1 MPLFEADPVTI
12 AKRVLMLN
20 SRLIHVPHIQGQD
33 NANFIK
39 LLLL

>member
-12 AKRVLMLN
+12 DKCVVMVN

-33 NANFIK
+33 NANFIR